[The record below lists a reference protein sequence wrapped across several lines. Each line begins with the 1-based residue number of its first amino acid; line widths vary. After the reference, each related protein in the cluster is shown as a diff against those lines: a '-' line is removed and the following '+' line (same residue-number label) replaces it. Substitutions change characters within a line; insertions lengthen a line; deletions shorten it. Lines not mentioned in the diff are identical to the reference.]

1 MSNSNNR
8 NKDPET
14 VHHLTSR
21 IAHRV
26 YFLKECER
34 NDLLEVMRRSAD
46 FTGIKL
52 LGWCVMSN
60 HFHLFAH
67 LPQRVE
73 VGEAEVLRRYGVLKG
88 RAAAESIAES
98 FLKWRADERFGES
111 RVVAW
116 LESQRRRMYD
126 IGIFMKIVKQWFT
139 EEYNKRNGHCGTL
152 WESAYHDRVVPCEF
166 KAMSEC
172 LGYIHLNPIRA
183 AVTDRFDGYAWSS
196 YAAFCRGDEVAIEG
210 MRFIYGE
217 ECSAEEMSQMHEE
230 LLECLLEK
238 EKLRRAA
245 EIVRRRAAGYEMPA
259 DPLTTE
265 AYLRQAA
272 MRLEEIRLE
281 SMRLREERMLPLSR
295 VKKRDHRER
304 EVIAALTLN
313 PSADVKDLSN
323 YLAIPVRTAYD
334 LLQKMESKGLVMH
347 TERGGFWTTLQNR
360 SDLFC
365 RFVHEGDAGKVAK
378 QV

>member
-1 MSNSNNR
+1 MSNSNSR
-8 NKDPET
+8 NKEVET

-34 NDLLEVMRRSAD
+34 NDFLEIVRRAAD
-46 FTGIKL
+46 FAGIKL

-60 HFHLFAH
+60 HFHLLVH
-67 LPQRVE
+67 LPERVE
-73 VGEAEVLRRYGVLKG
+73 VCESEVLRRYGVLKG
-88 RAAAESIAES
+88 RAAAEEIEKS
-98 FLKWRADERFGES
+98 FVTWRKDEVNGEA
-111 RVVAW
+111 RVTAW

-126 IGIFMKIVKQWFT
+126 VGIFMKIVKQWFT

-152 WESAYHDRVVPCEF
+152 WEAVYHDRVVPFEI

-347 TERGGFWTTLQNR
+347 TDRGGFWTMLQNR

-365 RFVHEGDAGKVAK
+365 RFGDAGKIACRP
-378 QV
+378 QN

>member
-8 NKDPET
+8 NKDAET
-14 VHHLTSR
+14 IHHLTSR

-34 NDLLEVMRRSAD
+34 NDFLEVMRRTAD

-60 HFHLFAH
+60 HFHLLIH

-73 VGEAEVLRRYGVLKG
+73 VGEEEVLRRYGVLKG
-88 RAAAESIAES
+88 RAAAEELAKS
-98 FLKWRADERFGES
+98 FLVWRKDEVTGES
-111 RVVAW
+111 RVTAW

-126 IGIFMKIVKQWFT
+126 VGNFMKIVKQWFT
-139 EEYNKRNGHCGTL
+139 EEYNKRNSHCGTL
-152 WESAYHDRVVPCEF
+152 WEATYYDRVVPCEF
-166 KAMSEC
+166 TAMSEC

-183 AVTDRFDGYAWSS
+183 AVTDRFDGYIWSS
-196 YAAFCRGDEVAIEG
+196 YAAFCRKDGIATEG
-210 MRFIYGE
+210 MRYVYGE
-217 ECSAEEMSQMHEE
+217 DCAFEEICQRHEE

-245 EIVRRRAAGYEMPA
+245 EIIRRRAAGYEMPG

-265 AYLRQAA
+265 AYLHQAA
-272 MRLEEIRLE
+272 MQLEEIRRE
-281 SMRLREERMLPLSR
+281 AMRLHEERMSPLPRAMRRTNL
-295 VKKRDHRER
+295 ER

-313 PSADVKDLSN
+313 PSADVKDLAN
-323 YLAIPVRTAYD
+323 RLLIPVRATYR
-334 LLQKMESKGLVMH
+334 LLQAMVQKGIVMH
-347 TERGGFWTTLQNR
+347 TARGGFLP
-360 SDLFC
+360 
-365 RFVHEGDAGKVAK
+365 K
-378 QV
+378 

>member
-8 NKDPET
+8 NKEPET

-60 HFHLFAH
+60 HFHLFVH

-73 VGEAEVLRRYGVLKG
+73 VGEEEVLRRYGVLKG
-88 RAAAESIAES
+88 RDAVESIAES
-98 FLKWRADERFGES
+98 FLKWRADEKFGES
-111 RVVAW
+111 RVITW

-126 IGIFMKIVKQWFT
+126 VGIFMKIVKQWFT

-183 AVTDRFDGYAWSS
+183 AVTDRFDGYTWSS
-196 YAAFCRGDEVAIEG
+196 YAAFCREDEVAIRG

-217 ECSAEEMSQMHEE
+217 DCTFEDMCQSHED
-230 LLECLLEK
+230 LLEYLLEK

-245 EIVRRRAAGYEMPA
+245 EIVRRRAAGYEVPA
-259 DPLTTE
+259 DPLTAE
-265 AYLRQAA
+265 AYLQQAA
-272 MRLEEIRLE
+272 KQLEEIRRE
-281 SMRLREERMLPLSR
+281 AMRLREERMSPLPR
-295 VKKRDHRER
+295 ATRKKNLER

-313 PSADVKDLSN
+313 PSADAKDISN
-323 YLAIPVRTAYD
+323 QLAIPVKTAYK
-334 LLQKMESKGLVMH
+334 LLQTMVQKRILMHSES
-347 TERGGFWTTLQNR
+347 GGFWPN
-360 SDLFC
+360 
-365 RFVHEGDAGKVAK
+365 
-378 QV
+378 